1 MLAEPLESVEEDVQR
16 ELEGFKPAPG
26 GAGSSPAAE
35 LGTALAAGQ
44 ESAAAASDLA
54 AGGARIGT

>member
-1 MLAEPLESVEEDVQR
+1 MSSANSK
-16 ELEGFKPAPG
+16 GFKPTPG
-26 GAGSSPAAE
+26 GAGSRPAAE